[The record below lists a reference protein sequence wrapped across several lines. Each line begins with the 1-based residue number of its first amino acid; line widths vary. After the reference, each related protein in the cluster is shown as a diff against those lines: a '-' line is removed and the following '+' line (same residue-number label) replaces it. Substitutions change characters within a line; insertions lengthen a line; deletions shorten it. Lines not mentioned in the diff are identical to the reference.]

1 MGLPFSRETH
11 PGCWDASPTAR
22 RFGNH
27 PRNLHPSQT
36 SPGQGAHS
44 TTFFRTLFTLPLVDS
59 GQSPPREGAGSTAKD
74 ELAGSNSGPAV
85 HRLGEG
91 RFEKD

>member
-1 MGLPFSRETH
+1 MSAPGLPDEDGTPIL
-11 PGCWDASPTAR
+11 PGDASR
-22 RFGNH
+22 LLD
-27 PRNLHPSQT
+27 LHPSQT

-59 GQSPPREGAGSTAKD
+59 GQSSPREGAGSTAED
-74 ELAGSNSGPAV
+74 ELAGSKSGPAV